1 MDRGLLWWALK
12 SSGGV
17 VVMMVHCSIF
27 NGRQYWDV
35 LAFSI
40 FSFFFSLFDNI
51 CVLFVVAKEA
61 YCFYYIPASLHCA
74 HSGRVPI
81 T

>member
-12 SSGGV
+12 SRWSCGDDGTYFARYS
-17 VVMMVHCSIF
+17 MVGNI
-27 NGRQYWDV
+27 GM
-35 LAFSI
+35 
-40 FSFFFSLFDNI
+40 FSFFPFPFLFDNV
-51 CVLFVVAKEA
+51 CVLSVVAKEA